1 MLALPDIRLAVP
13 ADARRI
19 AELSRD
25 YIENGL
31 GWSWTTTRVLH
42 AIRDPSTNVAVAL
55 KRDQVR
61 GFGIMHYGEETAHL
75 ALLAIDPT
83 QRHQHLGARLVAWL
97 EQSAR
102 TAGIHH
108 IRLEARADNLSAI
121 AFYQRLGFA
130 QSGSVSGY
138 YEGMV
143 DAVQLE
149 KRFP

>member
-1 MLALPDIRLAVP
+1 MLAIPTIRPALPQEAPV
-13 ADARRI
+13 I

-25 YIENGL
+25 NIEHGL

-55 KRDQVR
+55 K
-61 GFGIMHYGEETAHL
+61 
-75 ALLAIDPT
+75 
-83 QRHQHLGARLVAWL
+83 HLGARLVAWL

-108 IRLEARADNLSAI
+108 IQLEARADNLSAI

-130 QSGSVSGY
+130 QSGSISGY

-143 DAVQLE
+143 DAVQFE

>member
-1 MLALPDIRLAVP
+1 MLAIPTIRPALPQEAFV
-13 ADARRI
+13 I

-42 AIRDPSTNVAVAL
+42 AMRDPSTNVAVAL

-138 YEGMV
+138 YEGIV